1 MADLTKAQI
10 IKVTLE
16 IIGQYGADK
25 LTIRDLAAKAGVNIG
40 AVNYHFGSKEN
51 LVSQAVAFFITETQ
65 EAFRILEDLVLS
77 PEERLLRFMES
88 YMAHAIEYPGV
99 IRTLMQELMA
109 EGSLAPRLAVPLKQN
124 AESLKATI
132 RQLNGTEDERLLSA
146 EVVQIMSSL
155 SYPILILP
163 RLKEIYGLEWNT
175 AEEIRRFASL
185 LVKQLSDS
193 AKPKSASGKRKSAK

>member
-25 LTIRDLAAKAGVNIG
+25 LTIRDLAARAGVNIG

-77 PEERLLRFMES
+77 PEDRLFRFIES
-88 YMAHAIEYPGV
+88 YITHAVEYPGV
-99 IRTLMQELMA
+99 IKTLVQELMA
-109 EGSLAPRLAVPLKQN
+109 EGTLAPQLAVPLKQN
-124 AESLKATI
+124 AERLKATI
-132 RQLNGTEDERLLSA
+132 RQLNGMEDEQLLSA
-146 EVVQIMSSL
+146 AVVQIMSSL

-175 AEEIRRFASL
+175 GEEIRRFASL
-185 LVKQLSDS
+185 LVKQLSDPLR
-193 AKPKSASGKRKSAK
+193 PKSASRRGKSAK